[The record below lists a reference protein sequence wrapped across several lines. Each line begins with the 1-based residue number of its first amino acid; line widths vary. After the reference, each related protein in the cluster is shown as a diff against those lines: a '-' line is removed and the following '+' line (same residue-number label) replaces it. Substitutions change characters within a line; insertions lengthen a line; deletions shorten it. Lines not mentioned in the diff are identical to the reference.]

1 MVKPWLIHAMLPGWK
16 PSESAALSPAT
27 VATLT
32 PRSARAAARCTR
44 PGWAGAVTTRPP
56 GQNAFQIPWIGENL
70 GKFHSTDLYH
80 DILKLINELLD
91 DQWCMFGFFST
102 LSILFNFIQFYS
114 ILFNF
119 HIFSPYNASF
129 HHAARGE
136 AFFGVGVVGA

>member
-91 DQWCMFGFFST
+91 DQ
-102 LSILFNFIQFYS
+102 
-114 ILFNF
+114 
-119 HIFSPYNASF
+119 
-129 HHAARGE
+129 
-136 AFFGVGVVGA
+136 